1 MGPGNAS
8 PVIVTPQNCLLNEIR
23 TIHHQC
29 NDPIVIFIFKNAL
42 TKLFWTPQVHLSRF
56 ENQPSI
62 LLLNEVLYTWC
73 QFFYSLCSSH
83 SAVMLLMLTAV
94 SSESVFDHHFL
105 ERLLTQKTNQMFIV
119 VGEHSECRR

>member
-73 QFFYSLCSSH
+73 QFFYSSCSH

-119 VGEHSECRR
+119 VGEHSECRH

>member
-73 QFFYSLCSSH
+73 QFFYSSCSH

>member
-29 NDPIVIFIFKNAL
+29 NDPIVIFIFKNAP

-73 QFFYSLCSSH
+73 QFFYSSCSH
-83 SAVMLLMLTAV
+83 SAVMLLMLTAFI
-94 SSESVFDHHFL
+94 SESVFDHHFL
-105 ERLLTQKTNQMFIV
+105 ERLLTQKINQMFIV